1 MTAHINHYSEYYNL
15 FLSILG
21 IIFLLWFVYD
31 INKFIAMIN
40 SLTDKCSG
48 LKLVEGLDGEFHIEL
63 PVDSERKKIPEYYG
77 FSSGRHS
84 GSYFL
89 KIGAAVFCF
98 GHLIH
103 MGLGLA
109 RYSEQAA
116 LNDITNNSR
125 KATAYTTHDAEIID
139 MCSGSELILVHDI
152 LYPAYSFLQ
161 LYVIYKFGN
170 VIVNKNKIL
179 ARFAFMH
186 CIGASLCFWIY
197 TIKNETLD
205 AYTEKYFKNQ
215 KATECDNED
224 ERDVPY
230 ILSLP
235 SAEDPP
241 QCNYTNIA
249 HVDAGVG
256 LDCVLSKSKIL
267 KDYENFYIFLFRCS
281 SLVPDSR

>member
-1 MTAHINHYSEYYNL
+1 MSFFQGISIYGADLFLMTAHINHYSEYYNL

-109 RYSEQAA
+109 R
-116 LNDITNNSR
+116 
-125 KATAYTTHDAEIID
+125 
-139 MCSGSELILVHDI
+139 
-152 LYPAYSFLQ
+152 
-161 LYVIYKFGN
+161 
-170 VIVNKNKIL
+170 
-179 ARFAFMH
+179 
-186 CIGASLCFWIY
+186 
-197 TIKNETLD
+197 
-205 AYTEKYFKNQ
+205 
-215 KATECDNED
+215 
-224 ERDVPY
+224 
-230 ILSLP
+230 
-235 SAEDPP
+235 
-241 QCNYTNIA
+241 
-249 HVDAGVG
+249 
-256 LDCVLSKSKIL
+256 
-267 KDYENFYIFLFRCS
+267 
-281 SLVPDSR
+281 